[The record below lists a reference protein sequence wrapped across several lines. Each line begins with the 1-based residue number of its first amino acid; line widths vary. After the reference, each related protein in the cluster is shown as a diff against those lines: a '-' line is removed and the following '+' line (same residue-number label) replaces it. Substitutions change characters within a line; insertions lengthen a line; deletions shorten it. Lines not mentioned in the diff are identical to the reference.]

1 MDICT
6 MCQLDHDPTQGETPH
21 LCEVHQSGPPAPEPR
36 LANPDVPSAREPKA
50 SLPLK
55 AIWIQSRLFDMP
67 NDSKH

>member
-1 MDICT
+1 MDICA
-6 MCQLDHDPTQGETPH
+6 MCQLDHEPSQGEIPY
-21 LCEVHQSGPPAPEPR
+21 LCEGHQAGLPAPEPT

-55 AIWIQSRLFDMP
+55 EIWIQSRLFDMP